1 MTMFRRW
8 MALPMALTALA
19 LVWLAS
25 RVAGSQFAAGTVVL
39 AVLLLALL
47 WFAGRRQRRGQP
59 SGLLLLAGTGLLATT
74 AFALLPTMAAAPVS
88 AAQGVLPSEPFSE
101 ARLASAR
108 ASGKP
113 VFVWMT
119 ADWCI
124 TCKVNEQAAIEREET
139 AAAFRKANV
148 IVLRGDWTR
157 RDAEITRYLTAHGA
171 AGVPFYQWY
180 PAGGAA
186 PEQLPQILTKTL
198 LVDLAQ
204 TELSRER
211 SVPD

>member
-1 MTMFRRW
+1 MRETLTVL
-8 MALPMALTALA
+8 AGLLVLVLLTALIGPGF
-19 LVWLAS
+19 VDW
-25 RVAGSQFAAGTVVL
+25 
-39 AVLLLALL
+39 
-47 WFAGRRQRRGQP
+47 RGYRPQI
-59 SGLLLLAGTGLLATT
+59 
-74 AFALLPTMAAAPVS
+74 
-88 AAQGVLPSEPFSE
+88 E